1 MPRSVWTGSITFG
14 LVAVPVKLYPATE
27 THSGPVLHQV
37 HREDGSRVRLKR
49 FCEAEDREVEYGEIA
64 RGWDTPDGGVVVLT
78 DEDLATLPVPSK
90 KIIDVV
96 AFLPAERIDPLR
108 WDSPY
113 YVGLGDK
120 APAKP
125 YVLLRE
131 AMRDSGL
138 VAVTKVTMRSRESLA
153 VLRVQDDLLVLQTMR
168 WPDEIRSREGLAPE
182 GDATLRPQELAMAR
196 SLMDTLSED
205 FDLDAEKD
213 QYAVALEDLLDAK
226 AHGATPAPAPAA
238 EGGAE
243 VIDLMAA
250 LRSSVAAAKASRGEA
265 VPGEEESGEEES
277 EEGAEEASAPKARK
291 RAESTKRTGEK
302 QTGKEPAAK
311 KSTAAKATA
320 SKSTATK
327 STATK
332 STATKSTASK
342 AATKKAA
349 AKKTA
354 STARKTAPR
363 RAS

>member
-49 FCEAEDREVEYGEIA
+49 FCEAEDQEVEYGEIA
-64 RGWDTPDGGVVVLT
+64 KGWDAPDGGVVVLT

-96 AFLPAERIDPLR
+96 AFVPAEQIDPLR

-125 YVLLRE
+125 YMLLRE
-131 AMRDSGL
+131 ALRDSGQ

-153 VLRVQDDLLVLQTMR
+153 VLRVMDDLLVLQTMR
-168 WPDEIRSREGLAPE
+168 WPDEIRSAEGLAPE
-182 GDATLRPQELAMAR
+182 EDTTLRPQELAMAK
-196 SLMDTLSED
+196 SLMETLSEG

-213 QYAVALEDLLDAK
+213 SYAVALEELLDAK
-226 AHGATPAPAPAA
+226 AHGATPAPVPMA

-250 LRSSVAAAKASRGEA
+250 LRSSVAAAKAQRGEA
-265 VPGEEESGEEES
+265 VPEDVAESVEATDES
-277 EEGAEEASAPKARK
+277 TASKTRK
-291 RAESTKRTGEK
+291 RATTKTTTAKTTAAKTTAVKATAVKADAQRSAAEQAATQKDAG
-302 QTGKEPAAK
+302 AK
-311 KSTAAKATA
+311 KSTA
-320 SKSTATK
+320 
-327 STATK
+327 
-332 STATKSTASK
+332 
-342 AATKKAA
+342 KKAA
-349 AKKTA
+349 AKKA
-354 STARKTAPR
+354 APAARRTAPR

>member
-37 HREDGSRVRLKR
+37 HRDDGSRVRLKR

-64 RGWDTPDGGVVVLT
+64 KGWDAPDGGVVVLT

-96 AFLPAERIDPLR
+96 AFLPAEQIDPLR

-182 GDATLRPQELAMAR
+182 GDSTLRPQELAMAR
-196 SLMDTLSED
+196 SLMDTLSEG
-205 FDLDAEKD
+205 FDLDTAKD
-213 QYAVALEDLLDAK
+213 QYAVALEELLDAK

-265 VPGEEESGEEES
+265 VADEADEADE
-277 EEGAEEASAPKARK
+277 AEEASASRARK
-291 RAESTKRTGEK
+291 RVAPAKKATATRTTATRTTATKTTATK
-302 QTGKEPAAK
+302 TTAGKEPAAK
-311 KSTAAKATA
+311 KSTAK
-320 SKSTATK
+320 KST
-327 STATK
+327 
-332 STATKSTASK
+332 
-342 AATKKAA
+342 

-354 STARKTAPR
+354 SAARKTAPR

>member
-64 RGWDTPDGGVVVLT
+64 KGWDAPDGGVVVLT

-96 AFLPAERIDPLR
+96 AFVPAEQIDPLR

-120 APAKP
+120 SPAKP
-125 YVLLRE
+125 YALLRE

-138 VAVTKVTMRSRESLA
+138 VAVTKITMRSRESLA

-168 WPDEIRSREGLAPE
+168 WPDEIRSAEGLAPE
-182 GDATLRPQELAMAR
+182 DAQLRPQELAMAR
-196 SLMDTLSED
+196 SLMDTLSEG
-205 FDLDAEKD
+205 FDLDGEKD
-213 QYAVALEDLLDAK
+213 AYVVALDDLLTAK
-226 AHGATPAPAPAA
+226 AHGATPAPVPMA

-265 VPGEEESGEEES
+265 TGEAADGTEE
-277 EEGAEEASAPKARK
+277 AEEAPAPKARK
-291 RAESTKRTGEK
+291 RAA
-302 QTGKEPAAK
+302 PAPA
-311 KSTAAKATA
+311 
-320 SKSTATK
+320 
-327 STATK
+327 
-332 STATKSTASK
+332 
-342 AATKKAA
+342 AA
-349 AKKTA
+349 AKKTTA
-354 STARKTAPR
+354 GTAARTKAATAKEPPAKKTAAKKTAAEKTAAARKSAPR

>member
-49 FCEAEDREVEYGEIA
+49 FCEAEDREVAYGEIA
-64 RGWDTPDGGVVVLT
+64 RGWDAPDGGVVVLT

-96 AFLPAERIDPLR
+96 AFVPAEQIDPLR

-131 AMRDSGL
+131 ALRDSGQ

-182 GDATLRPQELAMAR
+182 DDATLRPQELAMAR
-196 SLMDTLSED
+196 SLMDTLSEG

-213 QYAVALEDLLDAK
+213 QYAVALEELLDAK

-265 VPGEEESGEEES
+265 VP
-277 EEGAEEASAPKARK
+277 EEAAEPDAAEAAEAPAPKARK
-291 RAESTKRTGEK
+291 RAA
-302 QTGKEPAAK
+302 PAAK
-311 KSTAAKATA
+311 KATSGA
-320 SKSTATK
+320 GAR
-327 STATK
+327 A
-332 STATKSTASK
+332 K
-342 AATKKAA
+342 AATAKETATTRTGATSTKKTAAKKAA

-354 STARKTAPR
+354 SATTRKTAPR

>member
-64 RGWDTPDGGVVVLT
+64 RGWDAPDGGVVVLT
-78 DEDLATLPVPSK
+78 DDDLATLPVPSK

-96 AFLPAERIDPLR
+96 AFLPAEQIDPLR

-182 GDATLRPQELAMAR
+182 GDTTLRPQELAMAR

-213 QYAVALEDLLDAK
+213 QYAVALEELLDAK

-250 LRSSVAAAKASRGEA
+250 LRSSVAAAKASRGEE
-265 VPGEEESGEEES
+265 VPQEEEAEEED
-277 EEGAEEASAPKARK
+277 AKAPRRAAPTKATATAK
-291 RAESTKRTGEK
+291 VTAKAKATAVKESGR
-302 QTGKEPAAK
+302 EPAAK
-311 KSTAAKATA
+311 KSTSTRSTAKTAAAKTTA
-320 SKSTATK
+320 ANTTAAKT
-327 STATK
+327 TA
-332 STATKSTASK
+332 
-342 AATKKAA
+342 KKAA

-354 STARKTAPR
+354 AAARKTAPR

>member
-64 RGWDTPDGGVVVLT
+64 KGWDAPDGGVVVLT

-96 AFLPAERIDPLR
+96 AFVPAEQIDPLR

-125 YVLLRE
+125 YMLLRE
-131 AMRDSGL
+131 ALRDSGQ

-168 WPDEIRSREGLAPE
+168 WPDEIRSREGLAPQDE
-182 GDATLRPQELAMAR
+182 ATLRPQELAMAR
-196 SLMDTLSED
+196 SLMETLSEG

-213 QYAVALEDLLDAK
+213 QYAVALDELLDAK
-226 AHGATPAPAPAA
+226 AHGATPAPVPMA

-250 LRSSVAAAKASRGEA
+250 LRSSVAAAKASRGES
-265 VPGEEESGEEES
+265 VPDEATEET
-277 EEGAEEASAPKARK
+277 GAAAEAPAPKARK
-291 RAESTKRTGEK
+291 RAAPAVAKKTTAGAGGAAARAKAATA
-302 QTGKEPAAK
+302 KEPAAK
-311 KSTAAKATA
+311 KT
-320 SKSTATK
+320 
-327 STATK
+327 
-332 STATKSTASK
+332 
-342 AATKKAA
+342 A

-354 STARKTAPR
+354 STTTRKSAPR

>member
-64 RGWDTPDGGVVVLT
+64 RGWDAPDGGVVVLT

-96 AFLPAERIDPLR
+96 AFLPAEKIDPLR

-213 QYAVALEDLLDAK
+213 QYAVALEELLDAK

-265 VPGEEESGEEES
+265 VPGEEESD
-277 EEGAEEASAPKARK
+277 EGADEASPPKARK
-291 RAESTKRTGEK
+291 RAAPAKRTAAKETAAK
-302 QTGKEPAAK
+302 RTAVKETGKEPAAK
-311 KSTAAKATA
+311 KSTATKTTA
-320 SKSTATK
+320 SKTTA
-327 STATK
+327 
-332 STATKSTASK
+332 
-342 AATKKAA
+342 KKAV

-354 STARKTAPR
+354 SAARKTAPR

>member
-49 FCEAEDREVEYGEIA
+49 YCEAEDREVEYGEIA
-64 RGWDTPDGGVVVLT
+64 KGWDAPDGGVVVLT

-96 AFLPAERIDPLR
+96 AFVPAEQIDPLR

-125 YVLLRE
+125 YALLRE
-131 AMRDSGL
+131 ALRDSGQ
-138 VAVTKVTMRSRESLA
+138 VAVTKITMRSRESLA

-168 WPDEIRSREGLAPE
+168 WPDEIRSAEGLAPE
-182 GDATLRPQELAMAR
+182 EDSTLRPQELAMAR
-196 SLMDTLSED
+196 SLMDTLSEG
-205 FDLDAEKD
+205 FDLDSEKD
-213 QYAVALEDLLDAK
+213 GYVVALDALLEAK
-226 AHGATPAPAPAA
+226 SHGATPAPVPMA

-250 LRSSVAAAKASRGEA
+250 LRSSVAAAKAQRGEA
-265 VPGEEESGEEES
+265 VPDDAENGEDG
-277 EEGAEEASAPKARK
+277 EGAEAGGADAESAPPKARK
-291 RAESTKRTGEK
+291 RAAPARTA
-302 QTGKEPAAK
+302 TGKVTARAGSRETAAKETAAKETGAK
-311 KSTAAKATA
+311 KSTA
-320 SKSTATK
+320 
-327 STATK
+327 
-332 STATKSTASK
+332 
-342 AATKKAA
+342 KKAA

-354 STARKTAPR
+354 TPAARKSAPR

>member
-37 HREDGSRVRLKR
+37 HRDDGSRVRLKR

-64 RGWDTPDGGVVVLT
+64 KGWDAPDGGVVVLT

-96 AFLPAERIDPLR
+96 AFLPAEQIDPLR

-182 GDATLRPQELAMAR
+182 GDSTLRPQELAMAR
-196 SLMDTLSED
+196 SLMDTLSEG
-205 FDLDAEKD
+205 FDLDTAKD

-265 VPGEEESGEEES
+265 VPDEADEAGEVEE
-277 EEGAEEASAPKARK
+277 AEEASASRARK
-291 RAESTKRTGEK
+291 RAAPAKKATATRTTATRTTATKTSATK
-302 QTGKEPAAK
+302 TTAGKEPAAK
-311 KSTAAKATA
+311 KSTAK
-320 SKSTATK
+320 KST
-327 STATK
+327 
-332 STATKSTASK
+332 
-342 AATKKAA
+342 

-354 STARKTAPR
+354 SAARKTAPR

>member
-37 HREDGSRVRLKR
+37 HREDGSRIRLKR
-49 FCEAEDREVEYGEIA
+49 YCEAEDREVEYGEIA
-64 RGWDTPDGGVVVLT
+64 RGWDTPEGGVVVLT

-96 AFLPAERIDPLR
+96 AFLPAEQIDPLR

-196 SLMDTLSED
+196 SLMDTLSEG

-213 QYAVALEDLLDAK
+213 QYAVALEELLVAK
-226 AHGATPAPAPAA
+226 AHGATPVPAPAA

-250 LRSSVAAAKASRGEA
+250 LRSSVAAAKAQRGEA
-265 VPGEEESGEEES
+265 VTEEPAAAEAV
-277 EEGAEEASAPKARK
+277 GAGAAEASAAKARK
-291 RAESTKRTGEK
+291 RAAPAKKTTTGRSAGTAAK
-302 QTGKEPAAK
+302 TAGKAAAREPAA
-311 KSTAAKATA
+311 
-320 SKSTATK
+320 
-327 STATK
+327 
-332 STATKSTASK
+332 
-342 AATKKAA
+342 KKAA

-354 STARKTAPR
+354 STARKAAPR

>member
-64 RGWDTPDGGVVVLT
+64 KGWDTPDGGVVVLT

-96 AFLPAERIDPLR
+96 AFLPAEQIDPLR

-182 GDATLRPQELAMAR
+182 EDASLRPQELAMAR
-196 SLMDTLSED
+196 SLMDTLSEG
-205 FDLDAEKD
+205 FDLDTAKD
-213 QYAVALEDLLDAK
+213 QYAVALEELLDAK
-226 AHGATPAPAPAA
+226 AHGAAPAPTPAA

-265 VPGEEESGEEES
+265 GPEESAEEGGEAEEAES
-277 EEGAEEASAPKARK
+277 EEAAGTRAGK
-291 RAESTKRTGEK
+291 RATPAKKTAPAKKTTAARTAATKATAAKTTAGRES
-302 QTGKEPAAK
+302 AAK
-311 KSTAAKATA
+311 KSTAK
-320 SKSTATK
+320 KST
-327 STATK
+327 
-332 STATKSTASK
+332 
-342 AATKKAA
+342 

-354 STARKTAPR
+354 SAARKTARR